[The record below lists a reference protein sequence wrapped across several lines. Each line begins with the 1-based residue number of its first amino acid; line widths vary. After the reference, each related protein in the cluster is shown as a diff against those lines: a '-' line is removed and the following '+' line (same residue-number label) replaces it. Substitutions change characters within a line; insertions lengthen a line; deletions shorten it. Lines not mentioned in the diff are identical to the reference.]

1 MEIDLDKIEQ
11 IIENISQ
18 ENELLEDTS
27 GLRISNFE
35 YEHILYLSP
44 LG

>member
-18 ENELLEDTS
+18 EHELLANTIE
-27 GLRISNFE
+27 RHISNFE